1 MISDEL
7 RRQVWS
13 ALTHPHLMGRPS
25 KQIPLRQLLRACQNI
40 ELACEDVEVGDI
52 TPAEFVRKTN
62 SQIRH
67 AGDAIR
73 LSRVDPTSASDG
85 DEAASQSSPTDDSD
99 DGSVSTFE
107 HSPGV
112 RANSRSS
119 AERGN
124 SLGSVVPARG
134 NTRARRSSLLGLS
147 G

>member
-1 MISDEL
+1 
-7 RRQVWS
+7 
-13 ALTHPHLMGRPS
+13 MGRPS

-73 LSRVDPTSASDG
+73 LSRVGPIDGDG
-85 DEAASQSSPTDDSD
+85 DEASSQSSPTDDSD